1 MKLGVVGGAG
11 LLGSTSAF
19 LAGMKGYLEEIK
31 LLDVKENLVKN
42 HVMDMAQAIYSSSDT
57 KVTFAQ
63 YKDLSDCGA
72 ILITASLPE
81 RKVANRLE
89 YLWDNMNIIKPVCES
104 IRENCPHQ
112 PVIINATNPVDIFN
126 YIIWKELGW
135 DRKKIVGFNGNDT
148 YRLKWAASIVTGKPF
163 SDIDGFAIG
172 EHGNGQINLYDKMTC
187 GGEPL
192 GLTGDEIGKIE
203 SITANFFSEMNAL
216 NSGRTS
222 GWTSAVNIGRHLL
235 PHPPS
240 ADGHYV
246 GDERR
251 DVPLHR
257 QDQDD
262 LQRAEPRQLSQ
273 QVGQQRPR
281 RGIQADE
288 RIIHDE
294 DARSAQQGF
303 GQLELPQLATGEQ
316 DDGLVHQRIQPE
328 QGEQPPHVVRIFITP
343 QQLAHRGRIV
353 LVVGVPPLL
362 VIVVGVRAPVRVAE
376 GNVLHVLINGLPNGR
391 AEIILH
397 AAGHQRILARQHV
410 YQQALPRPVGADN
423 GHVLAGLPLQTDG
436 NGQPYLRMAGHGL
449 RQADCIRLFCHKL
462 LILKR
467 AKIRTSPAKET
478 KRRKYFADC
487 RGFPIFVGLI

>member
-222 GWTSAVNIGRHLL
+222 GWTSAVNIESIIETVAKDSGRVLECSAVLEGEYGLKDVSLGIPVAVGAEGIKEYRL
-235 PHPPS
+235 P
-240 ADGHYV
+240 
-246 GDERR
+246 
-251 DVPLHR
+251 
-257 QDQDD
+257 D
-262 LQRAEPRQLSQ
+262 LTEEQAQRLEKVSEAMKE
-273 QVGQQRPR
+273 
-281 RGIQADE
+281 
-288 RIIHDE
+288 IIRE
-294 DARSAQQGF
+294 ARSA
-303 GQLELPQLATGEQ
+303 
-316 DDGLVHQRIQPE
+316 
-328 QGEQPPHVVRIFITP
+328 
-343 QQLAHRGRIV
+343 
-353 LVVGVPPLL
+353 
-362 VIVVGVRAPVRVAE
+362 
-376 GNVLHVLINGLPNGR
+376 
-391 AEIILH
+391 
-397 AAGHQRILARQHV
+397 
-410 YQQALPRPVGADN
+410 
-423 GHVLAGLPLQTDG
+423 
-436 NGQPYLRMAGHGL
+436 
-449 RQADCIRLFCHKL
+449 
-462 LILKR
+462 
-467 AKIRTSPAKET
+467 
-478 KRRKYFADC
+478 
-487 RGFPIFVGLI
+487 